1 MGLFSRKK
9 KSNGKLHMRGFPG
22 HIDTCKCLYLGAE
35 KGVPIDFNMLDL
47 TGNEQNADAYL
58 SLSPFGKIPCLGEG
72 DTVISGAAAIL
83 PYIDVKGAGQSLT
96 PRKAAR
102 LGEQNFW
109 IEVGQREVLAHVD
122 TLLGEHVLQSMMDSD
137 YSPDQ
142 SKIDI
147 ALRKID
153 QVFEV
158 ADKHLQDRD
167 YFAIDYTFA
176 DIHWAPY
183 IHFCEITGHGDL
195 LDNRPNL
202 KAWLER
208 IKSRKN
214 GTQITYNVLP
224 GLQQIKNKEFQ
235 HVA

>member
-9 KSNGKLHMRGFPG
+9 KPEGNIHMRGFPG

-35 KGVPIDFNMLDL
+35 KGVKIDFNLLDL
-47 TGNEQNADAYL
+47 TGNEDKADAYL

-83 PYIDVKGAGQSLT
+83 PYLDIKGEGQTLT

-102 LGEQNFW
+102 LGEQNYW
-109 IEVGQREVLAHVD
+109 IEVGQHEVLPHID
-122 TLLGEHVLQSMMDSD
+122 TLLKEQVLKPMQDSG

-142 SKIDI
+142 SKIDT
-147 ALRKID
+147 ALRAID
-153 QVFEV
+153 HVFEE
-158 ADKHLQDRD
+158 ADKQLQDKD
-167 YFAIDYTFA
+167 YFASDYTFA
-176 DIHWAPY
+176 DIHWTPY
-183 IHFCEITGHGDL
+183 LHFCEITGHHDL
-195 LDNRPNL
+195 LSKRPNL
-202 KAWLER
+202 KLWFDR
-208 IKSRKN
+208 IKARKN

-224 GLQQIKNKEFQ
+224 GIEQIKNKELR

>member
-9 KSNGKLHMRGFPG
+9 KSQGNIHMRGFPG

-58 SLSPFGKIPCLGEG
+58 SLSPFGKVPCLGEG

-102 LGEQNFW
+102 LGEQNYW
-109 IEVGQREVLAHVD
+109 IEVGQREVLPHIN
-122 TLLGEHVLQSMMDSD
+122 TLLDEQVLRKMQDAD
-137 YSPDQ
+137 YKPDQ
-142 SKIDI
+142 SKIDT
-147 ALRKID
+147 ALRAID
-153 QVFEV
+153 RVLEV
-158 ADKHLQDRD
+158 ADKQLQDRD

-183 IHFCEITGHGDL
+183 IHFCELTGHDDL
-195 LDNRPNL
+195 LSSRPNL
-202 KAWLER
+202 KAWIER
-208 IKSRKN
+208 IKARKN

-224 GLQQIKNKEFQ
+224 SLQQIKSKDLK